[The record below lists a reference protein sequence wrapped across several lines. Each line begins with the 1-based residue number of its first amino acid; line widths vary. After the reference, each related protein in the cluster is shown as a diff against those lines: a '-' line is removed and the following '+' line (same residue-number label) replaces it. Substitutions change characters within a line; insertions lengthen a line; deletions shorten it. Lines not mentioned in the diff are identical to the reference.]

1 MARLPAMLPSWT
13 GTVCLNTTLAP
24 TSASSARKHNHI
36 KMLVGQYFLFALIAY
51 FIMLSW
57 N

>member
-36 KMLVGQYFLFALIAY
+36 KMLIGQYFLFALIAY